1 MGSYFC
7 RIEKNKRHH
16 EKIKKSDRQR
26 QQIQAEFRKQP
37 PDQERNNSADDRMK
51 AESAGAP
58 IASTDDREMQGQA
71 YGQKQ
76 GKNRQTFP

>member
-51 AESAGAP
+51 LKAP
-58 IASTDDREMQGQA
+58 VR
-71 YGQKQ
+71 
-76 GKNRQTFP
+76 P